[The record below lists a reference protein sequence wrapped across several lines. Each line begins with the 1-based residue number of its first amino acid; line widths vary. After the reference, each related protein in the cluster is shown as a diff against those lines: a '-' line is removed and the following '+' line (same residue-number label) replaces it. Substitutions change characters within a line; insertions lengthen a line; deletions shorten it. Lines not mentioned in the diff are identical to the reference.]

1 MRWPPLLIFVTLLL
15 PLPALAA
22 VDPCGKDGKDAQG
35 PRALAEEGLRLYKAA
50 ASIAESGER
59 VRTYERALRC
69 YQQALKSGQQVDALY
84 HPLGL
89 VYEKLERPVEAIG
102 AFERFLA
109 AVPEIER
116 RPGVTKQIQ
125 DKLKVLLSQ
134 VSRLDIIA
142 VKGAEVRIDQQPV
155 GQAPLGR
162 LVLVLPGAHSI
173 SATATGPAGTQ
184 GADVVA
190 EAGQVRRIDLTPTPP
205 QQVAQAPLIHSG
217 PGQAAKAPETTPTY
231 RRWWLWTLVG
241 VAAAGA
247 ATGIALGTTYGRAGE
262 APLPEGLSFYEP
274 RF

>member
-1 MRWPPLLIFVTLLL
+1 MILVMVLL

-22 VDPCGKDGKDAQG
+22 ADACGKDAQG

-125 DKLKVLLSQ
+125 DKLKVLLAQ
-134 VSRLDIIA
+134 VSRLDIVAIQ
-142 VKGAEVRIDQQPV
+142 GAEVRVDQQPV

-162 LVLVLPGAHSI
+162 LVLVLPGAHSV
-173 SATATGPAGTQ
+173 SATWPAGTQ
-184 GADVVA
+184 GADVMA
-190 EAGQVRRIDLTPTPP
+190 EAGQVRRIDLTPAPP
-205 QQVAQAPLIHSG
+205 QPMAQAPLAR
-217 PGQAAKAPETTPTY
+217 PRQAATETTPLH